1 MNHDDGQGRQHG
13 AVAEQEHDGATPT
26 GPLYH
31 SLTIHDPEVVAAVAE
46 YPSGPQRND
55 FVNTCLKIGVLSL
68 RAARGL
74 VDGESIRR
82 EGDHL
87 IATLTERLNSQRDAM
102 LGGVGASL
110 THYFDPS
117 SGLFTE
123 RMQRLV
129 KDDGEIAG
137 VMQEQ
142 MRQAQT
148 GLTTM
153 FERFVGENSDFFKL
167 MAPDESNVLLAAM
180 RKTVDEVLQAERAV
194 ILGQFSLDAP
204 DSALSRLVRDL
215 TRNHGEIGEALRK
228 DMGSVVHEFSLD
240 NKEGALS
247 RLVGRVEDAQARI
260 SKEFSLDH
268 EGSVLSRMRREMH
281 DSLEKVSRNQREFQ
295 QEVVQLLQ
303 KMQSRKEEAA
313 KSTLHGAVFEEAVGH
328 RIGQWA
334 APIGDLLEPC
344 GNTTGLIRANKK
356 GDFLLTLGGDSV
368 AAGAQI
374 VIEAK
379 EDASYTMKATLEEA
393 DEARRNRGAAVS
405 LFVHSTKTA
414 PPLAE
419 PMSRH
424 GHDIVV
430 LWDAEDERSDVVLK
444 CGLLLAKYMSVKASS
459 RSKAESASFTALDKA
474 IEALGKQL
482 AGFEEIRTSAETI
495 KRGGMKIEDRARI
508 MSEELSRQI
517 GIVSDQ
523 VGKLKQ
529 VLPVADGQPDGAS

>member
-1 MNHDDGQGRQHG
+1 MGHDDAGKRAFGEFAEPDQD
-13 AVAEQEHDGATPT
+13 AVTAS

-31 SLTIHDPEVVAAVAE
+31 SLTVQDPDVVAAVSE
-46 YPSGPQRND
+46 YPPGPQRND

-87 IATLTERLNSQRDAM
+87 IATLTERLNGQREAM
-102 LGGVGASL
+102 LGGVSSSL

-148 GLTTM
+148 GLTSM
-153 FERFVGENSDFFKL
+153 FERFVGENSEFFKL

-228 DMGSVVHEFSLD
+228 DMGSVVNEFSLD

-281 DSLEKVSRNQREFQ
+281 DSLEKVSKNQREFQ

-313 KSTLHGAVFEEAVGH
+313 KSTLHGADFEDAVGY

-334 APIGDLLEPC
+334 TPAGDVLEAC

-356 GDFLLTLGGDSV
+356 GDFLLTLGADSV
-368 AAGAQI
+368 AAGALI

-379 EDASYTMKATLEEA
+379 EDASYTMKSTLDEA

-405 LFVHSTKTA
+405 LFVHSTRTA
-414 PPLAE
+414 PAMAE

-424 GHDIVV
+424 GNDIVV

-444 CGLLLAKYMSVKASS
+444 CGLLLARFMSVKASS
-459 RSKAESASFTALDKA
+459 RSKAETASFTALDKA

-482 AGFEEIRTSAETI
+482 VGFDEIRTSAETI
-495 KRGGMKIEDRARI
+495 KRGGIKIEDRARI
-508 MSEELSRQI
+508 MAEEISRQI
-517 GIVSDQ
+517 GVVSDQ
-523 VGKLKQ
+523 VGKLRS
-529 VLPVADGQPDGAS
+529 VLPGADAQQDSQT